1 MLNKSLLPQD
11 FRKMGGLRYLL
22 PFTYTVILIGS
33 LSLMA
38 LPFLTGFYS
47 KDLILELASGQY
59 TITATIA
66 YWLGTIAALFT
77 SIYSLRLLTLTF
89 FGYPNGSKKSYE
101 SVHEVSFLTAIPLII
116 LALLSIFFWIFCS

>member
-1 MLNKSLLPQD
+1 MLPQD

-47 KDLILELASGQY
+47 KDLILEL
-59 TITATIA
+59 
-66 YWLGTIAALFT
+66 
-77 SIYSLRLLTLTF
+77 
-89 FGYPNGSKKSYE
+89 
-101 SVHEVSFLTAIPLII
+101 SVRQLYY
-116 LALLSIFFWIFCS
+116 